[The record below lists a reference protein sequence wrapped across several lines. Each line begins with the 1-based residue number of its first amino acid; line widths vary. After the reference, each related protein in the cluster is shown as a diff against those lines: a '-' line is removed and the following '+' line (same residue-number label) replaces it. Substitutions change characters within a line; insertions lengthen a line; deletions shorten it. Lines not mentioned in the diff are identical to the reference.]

1 MVSVHT
7 SPLQGIIVA
16 SEKRPP
22 GRGQTQRSTASSL
35 WVVFTSVISWYR
47 GPVRTRMQDAG
58 GRICRRRRS
67 RPPAASLADPFLPS
81 RLLLQVYV
89 SYDYGRS
96 FKRISEK
103 LNFGEGNSSEAV
115 IAQFYHSPADNKRV
129 RMSPPVTV

>member
-1 MVSVHT
+1 MVAVHT
-7 SPLQGIIVA
+7 SPLQGIVVA

-22 GRGQTQRSTASSL
+22 AWGQTQRSSASSL
-35 WVVFTSVISWYR
+35 GVVFTSVISWHR
-47 GPVRTRMQDAG
+47 GTHQDPRAG
-58 GRICRRRRS
+58 CWEACLQAETERATLL
-67 RPPAASLADPFLPS
+67 PHLSLILF
-81 RLLLQVYV
+81 LLLATFFQVYV

-129 RMSPPVTV
+129 RVSPL

>member
-1 MVSVHT
+1 
-7 SPLQGIIVA
+7 
-16 SEKRPP
+16 
-22 GRGQTQRSTASSL
+22 
-35 WVVFTSVISWYR
+35 
-47 GPVRTRMQDAG
+47 MQDAG